1 MRTPERT
8 GVFSRTYRVF
18 IDQHLTLSVTKT
30 NLLPG
35 HPRGKMWPSVGHQG
49 RDTRDEGA
57 SRRSEAAG
65 AASLILAERLIELS
79 GRERRSQLFELLSGL
94 HASHGRTGND
104 PEMPENQLCGNF
116 GAT

>member
-65 AASLILAERLIELS
+65 AASRILAERLIELPGES
-79 GRERRSQLFELLSGL
+79 GDPNCPSSIW
-94 HASHGRTGND
+94 ASCESRAD
-104 PEMPENQLCGNF
+104 RK
-116 GAT
+116 